1 MNPLCPSCGLEL
13 SQQAVRFCI
22 HCGHDVTA
30 DEQPPAR
37 RGPSQSQAPA
47 PADYYQGPQHQQ
59 PQPRSYQRQQNR
71 PHRRPRITIVLIIL
85 ALVVLAGGG
94 ASAALLIH
102 RKDNHNSAT
111 SLSRPTTPTTTTST
125 ASSPSLS
132 ASAEQ
137 VQVSGLATEISRSV
151 AARATVIAAT
161 EGVGNCTIAA
171 ARGITMMNQAIRQR
185 RAIASQV
192 GALPM
197 AAVTNGQQLLTDFSD
212 VLALSTSADRDF
224 IGWMQDIQASSTCPA
239 STATDVSY
247 QAGLRE
253 SRRADTAKKEF
264 LALWNPLASQ
274 FGEPA
279 YTPTQI

>member
-1 MNPLCPSCGLEL
+1 MNPLCPSCGREL
-13 SQQAVRFCI
+13 PQQAIRFCI
-22 HCGHDVTA
+22 HCGHDVTV

-37 RGPSQSQAPA
+37 PGPAQPQAPV
-47 PADYYQGPQHQQ
+47 DYYRGPQH
-59 PQPRSYQRQQNR
+59 PQPPPYQPQQNR
-71 PHRRPRITIVLIIL
+71 LPRRPRLTVVLVIL

-102 RKDNHNSAT
+102 RKDNNSSAISPKT
-111 SLSRPTTPTTTTST
+111 PTTPSTTTST
-125 ASSPSLS
+125 ASSPSPS
-132 ASAEQ
+132 ESAEQ
-137 VQVSGLATEISRSV
+137 VQVSGLATDISRSV

-171 ARGITMMNQAIRQR
+171 ARGITMMDQAIRQR

-197 AAVTNGQQLLTDFSD
+197 SAVANGRQLLADFSN

-224 IGWMQDIQASSTCPA
+224 IGWMQDIRGSSTCPA

-253 SRRADTAKKEF
+253 SSRAVTAKNDF

-274 FGEPA
+274 FGEQM
-279 YTPTQI
+279 YTSTQI

>member
-1 MNPLCPSCGLEL
+1 MNPLCPSCGREL
-13 SQQAVRFCI
+13 SQQAIRFCI
-22 HCGHDVTA
+22 HCGHEVTA

-37 RGPSQSQAPA
+37 PGPGQPQAA
-47 PADYYQGPQHQQ
+47 ADYYQGPQHQQ
-59 PQPRSYQRQQNR
+59 PQPYQRQQNR
-71 PHRRPRITIVLIIL
+71 PHRRPQRTIVLIIL

-94 ASAALLIH
+94 ASAALLV
-102 RKDNHNSAT
+102 RRNDDDSAT
-111 SLSRPTTPTTTTST
+111 SPNRPTTPATTTST
-125 ASSPSLS
+125 ASGPSPS

-137 VQVSGLATEISRSV
+137 AQVSGLATEISRSV

-161 EGVGNCTIAA
+161 EGVGNCTTAA

-185 RAIASQV
+185 QAIASQV

-197 AAVTNGQQLLTDFSD
+197 SAVTNGQQLLTDFSN

-224 IGWMQDIQASSTCPA
+224 IGWMQDIQSSSTCPA

-253 SRRADTAKKEF
+253 SRRADTAKNEF

-279 YTPTQI
+279 YTSTQI